1 MRKLLFSNDIERLL
15 LILMINYYNYSFILS
30 ILNRRDLIRA
40 NDRALSLV
48 EKGKEKNRIPR
59 KENDASDRFNRPAP
73 IILNHPT

>member
-15 LILMINYYNYSFILS
+15 LILMINYYNYSS